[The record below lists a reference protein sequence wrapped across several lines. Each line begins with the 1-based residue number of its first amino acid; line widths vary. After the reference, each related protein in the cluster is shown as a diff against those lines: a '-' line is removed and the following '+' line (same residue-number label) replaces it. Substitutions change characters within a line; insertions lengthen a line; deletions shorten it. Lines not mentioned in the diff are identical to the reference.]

1 MYSLSCAI
9 LTCLMSLKTITIYDY
24 DLNLGIIPLIMIFIS
39 SNIIIQ
45 KKGLEEIKKH
55 LLTTI
60 SMTILTYI
68 ILILVSKMESSS
80 IRLFTNA
87 SYDNIFSNSERI
99 LFANIVTILYSIILN
114 NKLYYYLKKMKNNI
128 LISNIFSTIIIQF
141 IASILFGVI
150 AYTFIKEPIDI
161 IKIIMI
167 RYLMSLVVGII
178 GTIPIYITKYIKE

>member
-1 MYSLSCAI
+1 
-9 LTCLMSLKTITIYDY
+9 
-24 DLNLGIIPLIMIFIS
+24 
-39 SNIIIQ
+39 
-45 KKGLEEIKKH
+45 
-55 LLTTI
+55 
-60 SMTILTYI
+60 
-68 ILILVSKMESSS
+68 
-80 IRLFTNA
+80 
-87 SYDNIFSNSERI
+87 
-99 LFANIVTILYSIILN
+99 
-114 NKLYYYLKKMKNNI
+114 MKNNI